1 MVFSNA
7 ENKRGGA
14 NETTR
19 SPLLGARIWPD
30 GRATSSSA
38 RTLFCESYGPGIAP
52 ERRAFSGLRTRAG
65 GACKNI
71 LRPKSRTRRWSKNAK
86 CPLFLKIAPAAC
98 RTGHAVPAIFQ
109 TREFAAARP
118 CSM

>member
-38 RTLFCESYGPGIAP
+38 RTLFCESYGPGSLP
-52 ERRAFSGLRTRAG
+52 KGVHSLGYEPGPGGRARIFYGPKVVRG
-65 GACKNI
+65 GG
-71 LRPKSRTRRWSKNAK
+71 
-86 CPLFLKIAPAAC
+86 F
-98 RTGHAVPAIFQ
+98 
-109 TREFAAARP
+109 
-118 CSM
+118 

>member
-38 RTLFCESYGPGIAP
+38 CLRAHCFAKVMAPASPPKGVHVRAGGRARISYGPKVVRGCGQIM
-52 ERRAFSGLRTRAG
+52 
-65 GACKNI
+65 
-71 LRPKSRTRRWSKNAK
+71 
-86 CPLFLKIAPAAC
+86 LKI
-98 RTGHAVPAIFQ
+98 VFFSISFQ
-109 TREFAAARP
+109 W
-118 CSM
+118 S